1 MAGEKGPEV
10 LGVGWCR
17 TGTSSLKVALDILGF
32 GPCFHGRFI
41 PYLPELRKQCYAYG
55 VGKNNNFPVVELFD
69 EYKAAVDIP
78 AGLIPLLLDA
88 YPAAKVGGRNLAS
101 PPSVSESTRVPRLTF
116 DIYRQRIVSWYG
128 LISGYK
134 STDHPYEGGLEHLS
148 FLSVVQVILTVRDPE
163 TWYASVQD
171 VIVRL
176 HRWVLR
182 PFFWTT
188 QLGRQYTAIIGWGL
202 DYMFKGDLSKD
213 NCIRAFNA
221 HTEEVRARVPEDRL
235 LIWRP
240 QDGWEPLAKC
250 ASLTHISHRGHQ
262 KSCACVLPTPQG

>member
-1 MAGEKGPEV
+1 MIFQHRSA
-10 LGVGWCR
+10 
-17 TGTSSLKVALDILGF
+17 SLKV
-32 GPCFHGRFI
+32 
-41 PYLPELRKQCYAYG
+41 EKCYHICC
-55 VGKNNNFPVVELFD
+55 VFVL
-69 EYKAAVDIP
+69 
-78 AGLIPLLLDA
+78 
-88 YPAAKVGGRNLAS
+88 
-101 PPSVSESTRVPRLTF
+101 
-116 DIYRQRIVSWYG
+116 
-128 LISGYK
+128 
-134 STDHPYEGGLEHLS
+134 
-148 FLSVVQVILTVRDPE
+148 QVILTVRDPE
-163 TWYASVQD
+163 TWYGSVQD

-221 HTEEVRARVPEDRL
+221 HTEEVKARVPEDRL

-250 ASLTHISHRGHQ
+250 ASYSHTACQGRISCGRQ
-262 KSCACVLPTPQG
+262 TPVQGNEGMQSRYSSE

>member
-1 MAGEKGPEV
+1 MAGKKGPEV

-55 VGKNNNFPVVELFD
+55 VGKKNNFPVVELFD

-88 YPAAKVGGRNLAS
+88 YPAAK
-101 PPSVSESTRVPRLTF
+101 
-116 DIYRQRIVSWYG
+116 
-128 LISGYK
+128 
-134 STDHPYEGGLEHLS
+134 
-148 FLSVVQVILTVRDPE
+148 VILTVRDPE

-240 QDGWEPLAKC
+240 QDGWEPLVKFLGVPMPSTPFPPPQNEGSKEMLKQMLRFIKDHPL
-250 ASLTHISHRGHQ
+250 ASMGMRVYDHSGPLDFKAI
-262 KSCACVLPTPQG
+262 